1 MSRHENCQK
10 LFIIEFPM
18 FRLVRVYALD
28 NAYFDNIM
36 IHTIRSIEF
45 FTNIYLEYKILNA
58 FSMYKS
64 LFLDATISSIRISG
78 STPS

>member
-1 MSRHENCQK
+1 M
-10 LFIIEFPM
+10 FI
-18 FRLVRVYALD
+18 LVGVYALD
-28 NAYFDNIM
+28 SAYLNNIM

-45 FTNIYLEYKILNA
+45 CIKFYLDHKILNA

-64 LFLDATISSIRISG
+64 LFLDATISSMRISG